1 MCEQCQK
8 TVCPSGCPN
17 YREKGGE
24 RLVRCVHC
32 GEILRAGEGFYRIH
46 GFPYCEFCLDSAE
59 AEELVRICE
68 IPKRKW
74 LEQMGF
80 KFDRVGESGR
90 IYAGN

>member
-1 MCEQCQK
+1 MCDQCFQQF
-8 TVCPSGCPN
+8 CPCDCPN
-17 YREKGGE
+17 FNENEGKNRALYCVLCGE
-24 RLVRCVHC
+24 RLQP
-32 GEILRAGEGFYRIH
+32 GEAFYRIH

-80 KFDRVGESGR
+80 SQERVPEGDCV
-90 IYAGN
+90 